1 MNLFHRIFSVEALTP
16 KHHMTDELPSTKEVY
31 ETTLKM
37 AWPSAMEAVLISL
50 IGAMDMIMVS
60 SLGSGAI
67 AAVGITTQPKFFLM
81 CFVFAVNTGVT
92 VIVSRRRGAKDQAGA
107 NRALRNGLMVSFG
120 VALIVSVLGFIFAE
134 PFLVFAG
141 AQASYLPDALI
152 YFRIIIIGGFF
163 YLLSL
168 TITAAQRGAGN
179 TRISLTTNL
188 TANLVNI
195 FFNWLLIF
203 GIWIFPRWGVMGA
216 AVATAIGNFAGLLLA
231 IRSITKKD
239 SFLQLKLSDDWTPD
253 KATLKTMWGISS
265 SSLFEQVFIRI
276 GFLMYA
282 KAVAGLGTIEF
293 ATHNIAMQVMSITF
307 SVGDGLSIACTALV
321 GHSLGAKRPDL
332 AILYGRVSQRIGLVI
347 SMALALLIILFRA
360 PIMGLFSIDL
370 EVLTLGENILI
381 ILAVCVVF
389 QISQVITI
397 GSLRGAGDVKY
408 VAMLSMVSVTLM
420 RPIFTF
426 ILAYGLGM
434 GLYGAWFSV
443 ILDQGVRF
451 VVSRAR
457 FQKAEWT
464 KIVV

>member
-1 MNLFHRIFSVEALTP
+1 
-16 KHHMTDELPSTKEVY
+16 
-31 ETTLKM
+31 
-37 AWPSAMEAVLISL
+37 
-50 IGAMDMIMVS
+50 
-60 SLGSGAI
+60 
-67 AAVGITTQPKFFLM
+67 
-81 CFVFAVNTGVT
+81 
-92 VIVSRRRGAKDQAGA
+92 
-107 NRALRNGLMVSFG
+107 
-120 VALIVSVLGFIFAE
+120 
-134 PFLVFAG
+134 VFAG

-179 TRISLTTNL
+179 TKISLTTNL

-203 GIWIFPRWGVMGA
+203 GVWIFPRWGVMGA

-239 SFLQLKLSDDWTPD
+239 SFLQLKLSDNWHMDVPM
-253 KATLKTMWGISS
+253 LKTMWSISS
-265 SSLFEQVFIRI
+265 SSLVEQIFIRI

-321 GHSLGAKRPDL
+321 GHSLGAKRPTL
-332 AILYGRVSQRIGLVI
+332 AILYGRVSQRIGLMI
-347 SMALALLIILFRA
+347 SLVLAALIIVFRA
-360 PIMGLFSIDL
+360 RIMGLFSIDP
-370 EVLTLGENILI
+370 EVLALGENILI
-381 ILAVCVVF
+381 ILAICVVF

-397 GSLRGAGDVKY
+397 GSLRGAGDVKF
-408 VAMLSMVSVTLM
+408 VAMLSMISVTFM
-420 RPIFTF
+420 RPILTYL
-426 ILAYGLGM
+426 LAYTLGL

-443 ILDQGVRF
+443 ILDQAVRF
-451 VVSRAR
+451 GVGRYR
-457 FQKAEWT
+457 FQKAQWT

>member
-16 KHHMTDELPSTKEVY
+16 KHHMTDALPSTKEVY

-92 VIVSRRRGAKDQAGA
+92 VIVSRRRGAKDQVGA
-107 NRALRNGLMVSFG
+107 NRALRNALMVSFA
-120 VALIVSVLGFIFAE
+120 VTLIVSVLGFIFAE

-152 YFRIIIIGGFF
+152 YFRIIIVGGFF

-239 SFLQLKLSDDWTPD
+239 SFLQLKLSDDWKLDQP
-253 KATLKTMWGISS
+253 TLKTMWGISS

-332 AILYGRVSQRIGLVI
+332 AILYGRVSQRIGLMI
-347 SMALALLIILFRA
+347 SLGLALLIIVFRGA
-360 PIMGLFSIDL
+360 IMSLFSIDPL
-370 EVLTLGENILI
+370 VLSLGENILI
-381 ILAVCVVF
+381 ILAICVVF

-408 VAMLSMVSVTLM
+408 VAMLSMVSVTFM
-420 RPIFTF
+420 RPIFTYL
-426 ILAYGLGM
+426 LAYGLGM

-451 VVSRAR
+451 IVGRAR

>member
-1 MNLFHRIFSVEALTP
+1 MNLFHQLFSVEALTP
-16 KHHMTDELPSTKEVY
+16 KHHRSDDLPTTKEVY

-37 AWPSAMEAVLISL
+37 AWPSAMEAILISM

-92 VIVSRRRGAKDQAGA
+92 VIISRRKGAQDKAGA
-107 NRALRNGLMVSFG
+107 NRALRNGLMVSFV
-120 VALIVSVLGFIFAE
+120 VALVISVLGFIFAK
-134 PFLVFAG
+134 PFLIFAG

-179 TRISLTTNL
+179 TKISLATNL

-203 GIWIFPRWGVMGA
+203 GVWIFPRWGVMGA

-231 IRSITKKD
+231 IRSITRKD
-239 SFLQLKLSDDWTPD
+239 SFLQLKLSDNWHLDMPM
-253 KATLKTMWGISS
+253 LKTMWNISS
-265 SSLFEQVFIRI
+265 SSLVEQIFIRI

-321 GHSLGAKRPDL
+321 GHSLGAQRPYL
-332 AILYGRVSQRIGLVI
+332 AILYGRVSQRIGLMI
-347 SMALALLIILFRA
+347 SLVLAAMIIVFRA
-360 PIMGLFSIDL
+360 PIMGLFSIDPL
-370 EVLTLGENILI
+370 VLGLGENILI
-381 ILAVCVVF
+381 ILAICVVF

-397 GSLRGAGDVKY
+397 GSLRGAGDVKF
-408 VAMLSMVSVTLM
+408 VAMLSMFSVTFM
-420 RPIFTF
+420 RPILTF
-426 ILAYGLGM
+426 LLAYTFGL

-451 VVSRAR
+451 VVGRYR
-457 FQKAEWT
+457 FQKAQWT

>member
-1 MNLFHRIFSVEALTP
+1 MNLFQRVFSVEALTP
-16 KHHMTDELPSTKEVY
+16 KHHMSDEFPSTKEVY
-31 ETTLKM
+31 ETTLRM
-37 AWPSAMEAVLISL
+37 AWPSAMEAVLISM

-67 AAVGITTQPKFFLM
+67 AAVGITTQPKYFLM

-92 VIVSRRRGAKDQAGA
+92 VIISRRKGAKDKVGA
-107 NRALRNGLMVSFG
+107 NLALRNGLMVSFM
-120 VALIVSVLGFIFAE
+120 VTLIVSILGFIYAE

-141 AQASYLPDALI
+141 AQASYLPEALV

-168 TITAAQRGAGN
+168 TITAAQRGVGN
-179 TRISLTTNL
+179 TRISLATNL

-195 FFNWLLIF
+195 FFNWLLLF

-216 AVATAIGNFAGLLLA
+216 AVATAIGNFAGLVLA

-239 SFLQLKLSDDWTPD
+239 SFLQLHLRDKWTLD
-253 KATLKTMWGISS
+253 KPTLRTMWSISS
-265 SSLFEQVFIRI
+265 SSLVEQVFIRI

-332 AILYGRVSQRIGLVI
+332 AILYGRVSQRLGLMI
-347 SMALALLIILFRA
+347 SLALGFTIVLLRA
-360 PIMGLFSIDL
+360 PIMSLFSVDPK
-370 EVLTLGENILI
+370 VLTLGENIVI
-381 ILAVCVVF
+381 ILAICVVF
-389 QISQVITI
+389 QISQVITV
-397 GSLRGAGDVKY
+397 GSLRGAGDVKF
-408 VAMLSMVSVTLM
+408 VAMLSMISVTVLRPLLTYLM
-420 RPIFTF
+420 
-426 ILAYGLGM
+426 AYGLGM

-443 ILDQGVRF
+443 IVDQGLRF

-464 KIVV
+464 KIIV

>member
-16 KHHMTDELPSTKEVY
+16 KHHMTDALPSTKEVY

-37 AWPSAMEAVLISL
+37 AWPSAMEAILISM

-92 VIVSRRRGAKDQAGA
+92 VIISRRRGAKDQTGA

-120 VALIVSVLGFIFAE
+120 VTLIVSVLGFIFAE

-179 TRISLTTNL
+179 TRISLATNL

-239 SFLQLKLSDDWTPD
+239 SFLQLKLSDDWTLD
-253 KATLKTMWGISS
+253 KPTLKTMWGISS

-332 AILYGRVSQRIGLVI
+332 AILYGRVSQRIGLMI
-347 SMALALLIILFRA
+347 SLGLALLIIVFRGS
-360 PIMGLFSIDL
+360 IMSLFSIDPL
-370 EVLTLGENILI
+370 VLSLGENILI
-381 ILAVCVVF
+381 ILAICVVF

-408 VAMLSMVSVTLM
+408 VAMLSMVSVTFM
-420 RPIFTF
+420 RPIFTYL
-426 ILAYGLGM
+426 LAYGLGM

-451 VVSRAR
+451 IVGRAR

>member
-1 MNLFHRIFSVEALTP
+1 MNLFQRIFSVESLTP
-16 KHHMTDELPSTKEVY
+16 KHHMTNELPSTKEVY
-31 ETTLKM
+31 ETTLRM
-37 AWPSAMEAVLISL
+37 AWPSAMEAILISM

-81 CFVFAVNTGVT
+81 CFVFAVNTGIT
-92 VIVSRRRGAKDQAGA
+92 VIISRRKGAQDREGA
-107 NRALRNGLMVSFG
+107 NLALRNGLIASFM
-120 VALIVSVLGFIFAE
+120 VALLVSVIGFIFAK

-141 AQASYLPDALI
+141 ALPSYLPEALV

-168 TITAAQRGAGN
+168 TITAAQRGVGN
-179 TRISLTTNL
+179 TRISLATNL

-203 GIWIFPRWGVMGA
+203 GVWIFPRWGVMGA

-231 IRSITKKD
+231 IRSITRKD
-239 SFLQLKLSDDWTPD
+239 SFLHLKLKEDWHIDVP
-253 KATLKTMWGISS
+253 TLKSMWSISS
-265 SSLFEQVFIRI
+265 SSLVEQVFIRI

-293 ATHNIAMQVMSITF
+293 ATHNIAMQVMGITF

-347 SMALALLIILFRA
+347 SMGLAFLIILFRA
-360 PIMGLFSIDL
+360 PIMSLFSIDPL
-370 EVLTLGENILI
+370 VLSLGENILI
-381 ILAVCVVF
+381 ILAICVVF

-397 GSLRGAGDVKY
+397 GSLRGAGDVKF
-408 VAMLSMVSVTLM
+408 VAILSMISVTFLRPALTFLM
-420 RPIFTF
+420 
-426 ILAYGLGM
+426 AYTLGL

-443 ILDQGVRF
+443 IIDQGIRF

>member
-1 MNLFHRIFSVEALTP
+1 
-16 KHHMTDELPSTKEVY
+16 
-31 ETTLKM
+31 
-37 AWPSAMEAVLISL
+37 
-50 IGAMDMIMVS
+50 
-60 SLGSGAI
+60 LGSWAI
-67 AAVGITTQPKFFLM
+67 AAVGITTQPKYFLM

-92 VIVSRRRGAKDQAGA
+92 VIISRRKGARDKEGA
-107 NRALRNGLMVSFG
+107 NRALRNGLMVSFM
-120 VALIVSVLGFIFAE
+120 VTLVVSILGFIYAK
-134 PFLVFAG
+134 PFLLFAG
-141 AQASYLPDALI
+141 AQESYLPDALV

-179 TRISLTTNL
+179 TRISLSTNL

-216 AVATAIGNFAGLLLA
+216 AVATAIGNFAGLFLA

-239 SFLQLKLSDDWTPD
+239 SFLHLKLSDQWTLD
-253 KATLKTMWGISS
+253 KPMLKTMWSISS
-265 SSLFEQVFIRI
+265 SSLVEQVFIRI

-332 AILYGRVSQRIGLVI
+332 AILYGRVSQRLGLMI
-347 SMALALLIILFRA
+347 SLALGFTIVLLRG
-360 PIMGLFSIDL
+360 PIMSLFSIDPQ
-370 EVLTLGENILI
+370 VLSLGENILI
-381 ILAVCVVF
+381 ILAICVVF
-389 QISQVITI
+389 QISQVITV
-397 GSLRGAGDVKY
+397 GSLRGAGDVKF
-408 VAMLSMVSVTLM
+408 VAALSMISVTVL
-420 RPIFTF
+420 RPILTY
-426 ILAYGLGM
+426 LMAYGLGM

-443 ILDQGVRF
+443 IVDQALRF

-464 KIVV
+464 KIIV